1 MIGKWLTLGGVPLYD
16 LEKFCNLLNE
26 LANTTECNQ
35 SKIIQAVQL
44 AAKPFLKKNASDQ
57 EYVKCVPGLKDSV
70 LWYSDLGTLFQIS
83 LDSGLGLLDSP
94 EKIKR
99 LGTF

>member
-1 MIGKWLTLGGVPLYD
+1 MIGLNFRIAPLQV
-16 LEKFCNLLNE
+16 LKFKL
-26 LANTTECNQ
+26 
-35 SKIIQAVQL
+35 V
-44 AAKPFLKKNASDQ
+44 FLIDNGYQVISNFWVQ